1 VLRESSRPS
10 DVVARLGGDEFAVLV
25 TVPPD
30 GLPDDQQ
37 QWWERYVARLAG
49 RLAAADCPASL
60 GHSARREQD
69 APDQGL
75 VEAWRRADAAMYAEK
90 AAHRRAG
97 NSPR

>member
-1 VLRESSRPS
+1 
-10 DVVARLGGDEFAVLV
+10 VVARLGGDEFAVLV

-30 GLPDDQQ
+30 ALPDDQPDGREK
-37 QWWERYVARLAG
+37 WWARYVARLAG

-60 GHSARREQD
+60 GHSPRRDQD

-75 VEAWRRADAAMYAEK
+75 VDAWRRADAAMYAEK